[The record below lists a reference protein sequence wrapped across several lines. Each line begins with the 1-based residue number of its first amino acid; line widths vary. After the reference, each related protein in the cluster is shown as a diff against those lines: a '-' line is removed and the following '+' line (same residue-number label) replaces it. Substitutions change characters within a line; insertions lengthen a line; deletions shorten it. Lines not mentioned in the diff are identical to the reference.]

1 MATSSSAEELN
12 KDFMFTG
19 LIQEVGTIL
28 SVTQNTE
35 GKEFIIKA
43 PGLIKEIQI
52 DDSVATNGCCL
63 TATQIKGDTFK
74 VQAIHMTLQKT
85 SIGSLKS
92 GDKVNLELSLR
103 PNDRLG
109 GHFVQGHVNAVGK
122 IKQIKTMGENWEI
135 EVSIPK
141 DLRKYMI
148 SEGSVAIEGISLTI
162 ARLTSESLTVS
173 IIPHTLEKTTLGTKK
188 VGDDLNLEVDMIAKY
203 IENFLR
209 FDKES
214 RKEEWAKNFFDVKY
228 ED

>member
-1 MATSSSAEELN
+1 
-12 KDFMFTG
+12 MFTG
-19 LIQEVGTIL
+19 LIQEVGTIV
-28 SVTQNTE
+28 SVIQNTE

-43 PGLIKEIQI
+43 PSLIKEIQI

-74 VQAIHMTLQKT
+74 VQAVHMTLQKT
-85 SIGSLKS
+85 SVGMLKS

-109 GHFVQGHVNAVGK
+109 GHFVQGHVNAMGQ
-122 IKQIKTMGENWEI
+122 IKQIKTTGENWEI
-135 EVSIPK
+135 EVSIPSG
-141 DLRKYMI
+141 LRKYMI
-148 SEGSVAIEGISLTI
+148 SEGSICLDGISLTI
-162 ARLTSESLTVS
+162 AKLTANSLTVA

-188 VGDDLNLEVDMIAKY
+188 VGDHLNLEVDMIAKY

-209 FDKES
+209 FDGNSK
-214 RKEEWAKNFFDVKY
+214 KEEWAKNFFDVKY